1 MSVQFSSILNSNLA
15 DVDFIDIVVE
25 HPQGALLMNTDC
37 GGASL

>member
-1 MSVQFSSILNSNLA
+1 MNVSFSSDLNSNLA